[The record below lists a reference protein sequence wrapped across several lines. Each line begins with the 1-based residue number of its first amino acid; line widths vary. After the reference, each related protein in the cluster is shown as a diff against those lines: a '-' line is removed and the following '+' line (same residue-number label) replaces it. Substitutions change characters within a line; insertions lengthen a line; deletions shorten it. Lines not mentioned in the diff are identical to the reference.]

1 MAVTIAKPDK
11 YAKCICCGSSGSG
24 SGSDKHDLCEY
35 QLFKGTEVK
44 MCITLCKQCVHQ
56 AAVKMLL
63 RDDTEINW
71 R

>member
-11 YAKCICCGSSGSG
+11 YAKCICCGS
-24 SGSDKHDLCEY
+24 DKHDLCEFE
-35 QLFKGTEVK
+35 LFRDTEVK
-44 MCITLCKQCVHQ
+44 MCITLCKQCAHQ

>member
-1 MAVTIAKPDK
+1 MAVTITKPDK
-11 YAKCICCGSSGSG
+11 YAKCICCGSSNI
-24 SGSDKHDLCEY
+24 HDLCEF
-35 QLFKGTEVK
+35 QLFRGTEVK
-44 MCITLCKQCVHQ
+44 MCITLCKQCARQ